1 MLTIPIGTIIKH
13 YHIWYNNQILS
24 HLIPVVLSVQQNEVR
39 ITMTDGALPKGME
52 KGSSSAPRKHG
63 MDKIGISI
71 AIGITAVALI
81 VGIGF
86 TGVIPMGDNLP
97 SIMEPAPSAPVVQQ
111 TPAPSAPVIQQTPPS
126 PPAYVPMKSTP
137 SYTPA
142 GSDMIDQLDW
152 SISTGDVMSMHL
164 EKGSSSLIIKTSTT
178 DDGELFVGL
187 NADYIGSD
195 DGIFFIVVDNQ
206 EHEDY
211 EQAGMDL
218 YIDLPAGA
226 ETVEIIG
233 SYIIS

>member
-1 MLTIPIGTIIKH
+1 MA
-13 YHIWYNNQILS
+13 
-24 HLIPVVLSVQQNEVR
+24 E
-39 ITMTDGALPKGME
+39 GALPKGFE
-52 KGSSSAPRKHG
+52 KPSDSGSQGGSSSSAPKKRG
-63 MDKIGISI
+63 ADKLGISI

-81 VGIGF
+81 LGIGF
-86 TGVIPMGDNLP
+86 TGVIPMDLGLP
-97 SIMEPAPSAPVVQQ
+97 SVMQPATTAPVVQQ
-111 TPAPSAPVIQQTPPS
+111 ASPSP

-137 SYTPA
+137 SYTPVNN
-142 GSDMIDQLDW
+142 DLIDRLDW
-152 SISTGDVMSMHL
+152 SISTGDVVGMYLYKS
-164 EKGSSSLIIKTSTT
+164 SSSLVVHTMTT

-195 DGIFFIVVDNQ
+195 DGTFFILVDNQ

-226 ETVEIIG
+226 ETIEIFG

>member
-1 MLTIPIGTIIKH
+1 
-13 YHIWYNNQILS
+13 
-24 HLIPVVLSVQQNEVR
+24 
-39 ITMTDGALPKGME
+39 MTEGGAMPKGWD
-52 KGSSSAPRKHG
+52 GSSSPSSPSDSGSAGSSAPKSG
-63 MDKIGISI
+63 NNKIGISL
-71 AIGITAVALI
+71 AIGITAVALAI
-81 VGIGF
+81 GIGF
-86 TGVIPMGDNLP
+86 TGIIPMGEETP
-97 SIMEPAPSAPVVQQ
+97 SVMQPAPSAPVVQH
-111 TPAPSAPVIQQTPPS
+111 TEPVVQQTQPSS

-152 SISTGDVMSMHL
+152 SISEGDVKSMHID
-164 EKGSSSLIIKTSTT
+164 KSSSALIIKTSTM

-195 DGIFFIVVDNQ
+195 DGTFFILVDNQ

-218 YIDLPAGA
+218 YIELPAGA

-233 SYIIS
+233 TYVVS